1 MTHYRRIS
9 LYRFRWL
16 RRIRYGRGRGVHS
29 PKAYRMV
36 QMLVRPYARYYHF
49 DEYYPLFRSPLHQLI
64 YRSVA
69 RVPLRK
75 VVLIDQDKSVE
86 TIVRLASSS
95 VPITNQLPHDLDRV
109 LVVTSNIVAIEIT
122 DSTYLIFT
130 DIRKTKES
138 ARVFKKWVGSIPQGI
153 VLDLYDTALV
163 AGMDKVKYVYRTTL

>member
-1 MTHYRRIS
+1 
-9 LYRFRWL
+9 
-16 RRIRYGRGRGVHS
+16 
-29 PKAYRMV
+29 MV

-75 VVLIDQDKSVE
+75 VVLIDQDKSIE

-130 DIRKTKES
+130 DIRKTKET

-163 AGMDKVKYVYRTTL
+163 AGMDKVKYVYRTTF